1 MLISR
6 SNQKALNSYFVIDS
20 DGKIAKDLKKVMADY
35 PMFLSIGNSNSYEQ
49 SMNIILKRK
58 PDLVF
63 LNLDNVIES
72 PFELVTEL
80 NSYLEIIPDFVAVS
94 SSNENSYKAL
104 KHGFIDYLMTPLVEL
119 EIRKLALKFKK
130 KQSSKTNRTLCLQ
143 SYKDFQY
150 LNTDEILFLKA
161 DNNTTDFYLNDGS
174 VISAFKTLKIFE
186 NALPNNFLRIHK
198 SYVVNK
204 DYVSRINYGNLKC
217 SVINTVQKIP
227 FTKTYLSNIEFIK
240 DSLSDLSIQS
250 QN

>member
-1 MLISR
+1 M
-6 SNQKALNSYFVIDS
+6 NSYFVIDS